1 MTRKMIA
8 MMFSKQMRD
17 NGNQVVLKNSLG
29 RGDEKAQEGGKA
41 VPKSWAACRH
51 ARRTRGMVESRST
64 GVRPTGSEFQFSTQW
79 LPQPWTIPL
88 TALCLSSPSYKIGYY
103 GYSREK

>member
-1 MTRKMIA
+1 MTRKIIA

-41 VPKSWAACRH
+41 VPKS
-51 ARRTRGMVESRST
+51 
-64 GVRPTGSEFQFSTQW
+64 
-79 LPQPWTIPL
+79 
-88 TALCLSSPSYKIGYY
+88 
-103 GYSREK
+103 